1 MSFSAQRLFHRT
13 VCLGPCNPLV
23 ICYISAHI
31 NLHLLLLS
39 ENESTQSFALLLH
52 FLNVLSTT
60 FFSHLLCNL
69 NLTSSS
75 SQSLSQTTTL
85 IFCAFGSSLAISCRH
100 SLTSTRSDKNLEKFT
115 INSKVDSYPI
125 GLGTPGYECTTEN
138 SVKNT
143 IFIY

>member
-52 FLNVLSTT
+52 SSMFLAQPSSVISCVTSISPPVAPRVCPKLP
-60 FFSHLLCNL
+60 L
-69 NLTSSS
+69 SSS
-75 SQSLSQTTTL
+75 VLLDHLWQSVADILLQVQDQ
-85 IFCAFGSSLAISCRH
+85 IRIWKSLQ
-100 SLTSTRSDKNLEKFT
+100 
-115 INSKVDSYPI
+115 
-125 GLGTPGYECTTEN
+125 
-138 SVKNT
+138 
-143 IFIY
+143 